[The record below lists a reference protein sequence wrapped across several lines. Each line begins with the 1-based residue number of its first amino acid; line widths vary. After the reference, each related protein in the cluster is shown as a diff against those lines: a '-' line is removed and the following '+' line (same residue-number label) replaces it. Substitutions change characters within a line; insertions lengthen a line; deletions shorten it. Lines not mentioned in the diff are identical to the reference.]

1 MPSASVRPKTEE
13 APEAPEAPPALPAL
27 PPADASDAPAAA
39 PGAVVPWETRFAELA
54 EYKANNGD
62 CNVPVG
68 QGELGRWESVHFKS
82 NLNLVFQAAISLPN
96 GV

>member
-1 MPSASVRPKTEE
+1 MPSSALRQI
-13 APEAPEAPPALPAL
+13 EAPEAPPALPAL
-27 PPADASDAPAAA
+27 PSAADSGTPDESGPAA
-39 PGAVVPWETRFAELA
+39 VVTWETRFAELV

-68 QGELGRWESVHFKS
+68 QGELGRWVSVNITLFCPS
-82 NLNLVFQAAISLPN
+82 NKELIPS